1 MRLFWPLAGLLC
13 AGLVFAAIPFE
24 RGGEPLG
31 AGLGIVGGLVGG
43 LSLYLVVRQ
52 LGPNS
57 PKGFG
62 PALTMAAMLGKLPII
77 GGLAYVASRA
87 GKEGLGFYAG
97 GLVLVYFITVG
108 RAALGGLFES
118 PSNESERPAERP
130 AEPPASR

>member
-1 MRLFWPLAGLLC
+1 M
-13 AGLVFAAIPFE
+13 
-24 RGGEPLG
+24 G
-31 AGLGIVGGLVGG
+31 AGLGIVGGACGAFALF
-43 LSLYLVVRQ
+43 LVVRQ

-62 PALTMAAMLGKLPII
+62 PALTMAAMLGKLPIV
-77 GGLAYVASRA
+77 GGLGYLASRQ

-118 PSNESERPAERP
+118 PRDESERSVERP
-130 AEPPASR
+130 S

>member
-1 MRLFWPLAGLLC
+1 M
-13 AGLVFAAIPFE
+13 
-24 RGGEPLG
+24 G
-31 AGLGIVGGLVGG
+31 AGLGILGGIAGAFA
-43 LSLYLVVRQ
+43 LYLVVRQ

-77 GGLAYVASRA
+77 GGLGYLASRP

-97 GLVLVYFITVG
+97 GLVLVYSLTVG

-118 PSNESERPAERP
+118 SPDESEQSVERP
-130 AEPPASR
+130 SQSPPGLPGG